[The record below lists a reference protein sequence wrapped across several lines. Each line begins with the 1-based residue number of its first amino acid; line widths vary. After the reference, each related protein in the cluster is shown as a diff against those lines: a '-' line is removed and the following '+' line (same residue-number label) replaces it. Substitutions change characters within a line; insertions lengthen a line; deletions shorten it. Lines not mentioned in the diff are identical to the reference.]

1 MQRQTQFYILLIIS
15 IVFIFSCSKND
26 STKSNQDAFVM
37 PAKFISV
44 KNFGVIGDG
53 KSDETAAFAKAQD
66 YAYINKVALLI
77 PNGYYKVNLE
87 LKYDSLYIFGENKP
101 ITRSDSLVNG
111 AVDPDTSN
119 NSLTKTT
126 QIPTGSTSFK
136 PLIEKFTSSTS

>member
-15 IVFIFSCSKND
+15 IVIIFSCSKND

-66 YAYINKVALLI
+66 YAQTNKIALFIGTL
-77 PNGYYKVNLE
+77 
-87 LKYDSLYIFGENKP
+87 
-101 ITRSDSLVNG
+101 
-111 AVDPDTSN
+111 
-119 NSLTKTT
+119 
-126 QIPTGSTSFK
+126 
-136 PLIEKFTSSTS
+136 